1 MTTTLLLS
9 LVMPGLLI
17 GSTPIGIGL
26 AQTPTNQS
34 RQAEADRLDK
44 EAKEQYNHS
53 QFKEALE
60 TFQKVLVIR
69 REIGDRSREGTTLNN
84 IGVVYTILGQYP
96 KALEFYQQAL
106 AIDKELGDCA
116 GEGTTLNSIGGVYYR
131 LGQYPKALEFYQQAL
146 AIRKEVGDR
155 AGEGTTLNGIGGVY
169 YSLGQHP
176 KALEFYQQALAID
189 EELGDRAGE
198 GTTLNGIGG
207 VYYSLGQYTK
217 ALDFYQQALAIRK
230 EVDDRAGEGTTL
242 NNIGLVYRI
251 LGQNLKALEFYHQ
264 ALAIKKEVGDRSGEG
279 STLNNIGVFYTS
291 LGQYPKALEFYH
303 QALAIKKE
311 VGDDRSGESTTLNN
325 IGVVYGHLGQ
335 YHKALEFFQQALAID
350 KELGDRSG
358 EGTTLNNI
366 GLAYKSLAQSTK
378 ALEFY
383 HQALAIVKAVGDRSG
398 EGATLNNIGFVYD
411 NLGQYPKALE
421 FYHQA
426 LAITKE
432 IGNRPMEG
440 ATLNN
445 IGFVYDNLGQ
455 YPKALEFYHQALAIR
470 KEVGDRSGE
479 GTTLN
484 NIGGVYDNLEQYPDA
499 EKNLF
504 AAIEIWESLRTGL
517 TDANK
522 VSIFETQANTYRF
535 LQSTLIAQN
544 KITSA
549 LEVSERGRARA
560 FVELLASKISND
572 SKNKILPPNIQQIQ
586 QTAKEHN
593 STIVQYSVFEN
604 QALYIWIIQ
613 PTGKV
618 TFKRVDLKPLKT
630 SLKDLVTS
638 SRTTIGVRNRSLAAV
653 KPRPGNAPSQSQRLQ
668 QLHQILIAPIAE
680 LLPKDPEQQ
689 VIFIP
694 QDELFLVPFPALQD
708 ANGKY
713 LIEQHTI
720 LTAPAIQVLQLTRN
734 TKMAR
739 LKNGAIGNNGAET
752 LVVGNPTMPTITIG
766 AYSESLSNLD
776 GAEKEAVEIAKL
788 FNTQA
793 IIGKQA
799 TKASIVQQML
809 NAKTIHLATHG
820 LLDDFKGLGVPGAI
834 ALAPDGTGEAND
846 GLLTSS
852 EILDLKLQADLV
864 VLSACDTGRGTITG
878 DGVIG
883 LSRSLITA
891 GVPSV
896 IVSLWSVPDAPTSV
910 LMTEFYNQLKQS
922 PNKAQAL
929 RQAMLKTM
937 KDHPE
942 PIDWAA
948 FTLIGE
954 AE

>member
-1 MTTTLLLS
+1 MRLPLHRRCLMTTTILLS

-17 GSTPIGIGL
+17 GSNSIGIAL
-26 AQTPTNQS
+26 AQTPTTQN
-34 RQAEADRLDK
+34 RQAEANRLHK
-44 EAKEQYNHS
+44 EAMEQYRQG
-53 QFKEALE
+53 QFKEALD
-60 TFQKVLVIR
+60 TFQKVLAIKK
-69 REIGDRSREGTTLNN
+69 EIGNRSGEGATLNN
-84 IGVVYTILGQYP
+84 IGLVYDSLGQYP

-106 AIDKELGDCA
+106 AIEKEVGDRS
-116 GEGTTLNSIGGVYYR
+116 GEGATLNNIGAVYR
-131 LGQYPKALEFYQQAL
+131 SLGQYPKALEFYQQAL

-155 AGEGTTLNGIGGVY
+155 SGEGTTLHNIGGVY
-169 YSLGQHP
+169 DN
-176 KALEFYQQALAID
+176 LE
-189 EELGDRAGE
+189 
-198 GTTLNGIGG
+198 
-207 VYYSLGQYTK
+207 
-217 ALDFYQQALAIRK
+217 
-230 EVDDRAGEGTTL
+230 
-242 NNIGLVYRI
+242 
-251 LGQNLKALEFYHQ
+251 
-264 ALAIKKEVGDRSGEG
+264 
-279 STLNNIGVFYTS
+279 
-291 LGQYPKALEFYH
+291 QYPKALEFY
-303 QALAIKKE
+303 QRALAIAKE
-311 VGDDRSGESTTLNN
+311 
-325 IGVVYGHLGQ
+325 
-335 YHKALEFFQQALAID
+335 
-350 KELGDRSG
+350 
-358 EGTTLNNI
+358 
-366 GLAYKSLAQSTK
+366 
-378 ALEFY
+378 
-383 HQALAIVKAVGDRSG
+383 VGDRSG
-398 EGATLNNIGFVYD
+398 EGATLNNIGLVYD
-411 NLGQYPKALE
+411 NLEQYPKALE
-421 FYHQA
+421 SHQQA
-426 LAITKE
+426 LAIC
-432 IGNRPMEG
+432 
-440 ATLNN
+440 
-445 IGFVYDNLGQ
+445 
-455 YPKALEFYHQALAIR
+455 

-479 GTTLN
+479 GTTLS
-484 NIGGVYDNLEQYPDA
+484 NIGAVYRSLGQYPNA
-499 EKNLF
+499 EKSLF
-504 AAIEIWESLRTGL
+504 AAIEIRESLRTGL
-517 TDANK
+517 TDTNK
-522 VSIFETQANTYRF
+522 VSIFETQAGTYRF
-535 LQSTLIAQN
+535 LQSTLVAQN

-549 LEVSERGRARA
+549 LEVAERGRARA
-560 FVELLASKISND
+560 FVELLAAKLSNN
-572 SKNKILPPNIQQIQ
+572 SKNQILPPNIQQIQ
-586 QTAKEHN
+586 QIAKEHN
-593 STIVQYSVFEN
+593 ATIVQYSVFGNE
-604 QALYIWIIQ
+604 ALYIWVIQ
-613 PTGKV
+613 PTGEI
-618 TFKRVDLKPLKT
+618 TFKQVDLTSLKT

-680 LLPKDPEQQ
+680 FLPKDPEQQ

-708 ANGKY
+708 TNGKY

-739 LKNGAIGNNGAET
+739 SENGAIGNNGAET

-766 AYSESLSNLD
+766 AYSESLANLD
-776 GAEKEAVEIAKL
+776 GAEKEAVAIAKL
-788 FNTQA
+788 LNTEA

-799 TKASIVQQML
+799 TKKSIVQQML

>member
-1 MTTTLLLS
+1 
-9 LVMPGLLI
+9 V
-17 GSTPIGIGL
+17 
-26 AQTPTNQS
+26 
-34 RQAEADRLDK
+34 
-44 EAKEQYNHS
+44 
-53 QFKEALE
+53 
-60 TFQKVLVIR
+60 
-69 REIGDRSREGTTLNN
+69 
-84 IGVVYTILGQYP
+84 
-96 KALEFYQQAL
+96 EFYQQAL
-106 AIDKELGDCA
+106 AIK
-116 GEGTTLNSIGGVYYR
+116 
-131 LGQYPKALEFYQQAL
+131 
-146 AIRKEVGDR
+146 
-155 AGEGTTLNGIGGVY
+155 
-169 YSLGQHP
+169 
-176 KALEFYQQALAID
+176 
-189 EELGDRAGE
+189 
-198 GTTLNGIGG
+198 
-207 VYYSLGQYTK
+207 
-217 ALDFYQQALAIRK
+217 
-230 EVDDRAGEGTTL
+230 
-242 NNIGLVYRI
+242 
-251 LGQNLKALEFYHQ
+251 
-264 ALAIKKEVGDRSGEG
+264 
-279 STLNNIGVFYTS
+279 
-291 LGQYPKALEFYH
+291 
-303 QALAIKKE
+303 
-311 VGDDRSGESTTLNN
+311 
-325 IGVVYGHLGQ
+325 
-335 YHKALEFFQQALAID
+335 
-350 KELGDRSG
+350 
-358 EGTTLNNI
+358 
-366 GLAYKSLAQSTK
+366 
-378 ALEFY
+378 
-383 HQALAIVKAVGDRSG
+383 
-398 EGATLNNIGFVYD
+398 
-411 NLGQYPKALE
+411 
-421 FYHQA
+421 
-426 LAITKE
+426 
-432 IGNRPMEG
+432 
-440 ATLNN
+440 
-445 IGFVYDNLGQ
+445 
-455 YPKALEFYHQALAIR
+455 

-484 NIGGVYDNLEQYPDA
+484 NIGGGYKSLGQYPKALEFYQQALAIKKEVGDRAVEGTTLNNIGEVYNYLGQYPKALEFYQQALAIVKEVGDRAVEGTTLSNIGVVYRSLGQYTDA

-504 AAIEIWESLRTGL
+504 AAIQIWESLRSGL
-517 TDANK
+517 NDTNK
-522 VSIFETQANTYRF
+522 VSIFETQANTYRR
-535 LQSTLIAQN
+535 LQSVLVAQN

-560 FVELLASKISND
+560 FVELLAAKLSDNSKSQ
-572 SKNKILPPNIQQIQ
+572 ILPPNIQQVQ
-586 QTAKEHN
+586 QIAKEHN
-593 STIVQYSVFEN
+593 ATIVQYSVFEN

-613 PTGKV
+613 PTDKV
-618 TFKRVDLKPLKT
+618 AFKAIDLKPLKT

-653 KPRPGNAPSQSQRLQ
+653 KPRPGNTPSQSQRLQ

-680 LLPKDPEQQ
+680 FLPKDPEQQ

-694 QDELFLVPFPALQD
+694 QDELFLVPFAALQD

-734 TKMAR
+734 TKIAR
-739 LKNGAIGNNGAET
+739 SANGAIGNNGAET

-766 AYSESLSNLD
+766 AYSESLANLD
-776 GAEKEAVEIAKL
+776 GAEKEAVAIAKL
-788 FNTQA
+788 LNTEA

-799 TKASIVQQML
+799 TKKSIVQQML